1 MDGWLIRFVRFLIDR
16 LSLERERDDP
26 VNTLEVIAR
35 EVEFRGVNLWVL
47 ICAVMVASVGLNVNS
62 TAVIIGAMLISPL
75 MGPIVGIG
83 VGLATY
89 DLKLFRK
96 ALLNFAVAV
105 LFSIATSAFYFALTP
120 LKEAQSELW
129 ARTSPTIWDV
139 LIAFFGGL
147 AGIIAATSREK
158 KVTVIAGVAIAT
170 ALMPPLCT
178 AGYGLARGDM
188 QFFGG
193 ALYLFFINAVFIS
206 TAAYLIAQVLRFPNH
221 EESTVEKQRR
231 LRRVVLAVVI
241 GTAVPSIYLA
251 WNAVQLSFRKQRLV
265 EFIRREFAFPY
276 TSVVSYDILHSAGRD
291 VLRVVLV
298 GEPLDSVQIARRR
311 ERLAFYKLGVQD
323 LEVVQAA
330 GFERTG
336 TESGASVLGELYQRA
351 ERRMRMLEDSLQ
363 ALHLHLMHL
372 QQDKELSAQIA
383 RELAVLFPGVRRIA
397 LGELIVHEASPQQAS
412 DTLSVALVEVER
424 RQRVLLRELERWL
437 RLRTNREELR
447 LVVLQ

>member
-1 MDGWLIRFVRFLIDR
+1 MDGWLVRFVRFLIDR
-16 LSLERERDDP
+16 LSLERERDNP
-26 VNTLEVIAR
+26 ANTLEVIAR

-47 ICAVMVASVGLNVNS
+47 ICAVLVASVGLNVNS

-75 MGPIVGIG
+75 MGPIVGVG

-89 DLKLFRK
+89 DLQLFRK
-96 ALLNFAVAV
+96 ALLNLAVAA
-105 LFSIATSAFYFALTP
+105 LFSIATSALYFALTP

-158 KVTVIAGVAIAT
+158 KITVIAGVAIAT

-178 AGYGLARGDM
+178 AGYGLARGDIW
-188 QFFGG
+188 FFGG

-206 TAAYLIAQVLRFPNH
+206 AAAYLIAQVLRFPNH
-221 EESTVEKQRR
+221 EEALPEKQRR
-231 LRRVVLAVVI
+231 LRRVVLAVVV

-251 WNAVQLSFRKQRLV
+251 WNVVQLSLRKQRLM
-265 EFIRREFAFPY
+265 EFIRREFTLPY
-276 TSVVSYDILHSAGRD
+276 TSVVSYDILRSGGKE

-298 GEPLDSVQIARRR
+298 GEPLDSVQIVQRR
-311 ERLAFYKLGVQD
+311 ERLAFYGLDVQD
-323 LEVVQAA
+323 LEVVQAQRVEQV
-330 GFERTG
+330 GIEV
-336 TESGASVLGELYQRA
+336 GASVLGELYQQA
-351 ERRMRMLEDSLQ
+351 ERRIRVLEDSLQ
-363 ALHLHLMHL
+363 ALHLHLMRM

-383 RELAVLFPGVRRIA
+383 RELTVLFPGVRRVA
-397 LGELIVHEASPQQAS
+397 LGELVVHDASLPQAA

-437 RLRTNREELR
+437 RVRTNREELQ